1 MGMFNKAVS
10 SISETRMEIL
20 SEWSL
25 RLALAFLFFLHG
37 LPKIEALISAPSEPF
52 SYVVKMA
59 FFGELPLISSYLVTA
74 AELVL
79 IPLFIFV
86 GGLKFIGSNA
96 KVFSTLGGLIGTF
109 TMLIIIFVYHFGVK
123 GEGILEVKYQLSL
136 LAISLYFLFK

>member
-10 SISETRMEIL
+10 SISETRMGIL

-25 RLALAFLFFLHG
+25 RLTLAFLFFVHG
-37 LPKIEALISAPSEPF
+37 LPKIELLISAPGEPF
-52 SYVVKMA
+52 TDVVKMA
-59 FFGELPLISSYLVTA
+59 FFGEFPLISSYLVTA

-96 KVFSTLGGLIGTF
+96 KVFSTLGGLIGTC

-136 LAISLYFLFK
+136 LAMSLYFLFK

>member
-25 RLALAFLFFLHG
+25 RLALAFLFFVHG

-52 SYVVKMA
+52 PSVMKMA
-59 FFGELPLISSYLVTA
+59 FFGEFPLISSYLVTA

-79 IPLFIFV
+79 IPLFIFI
-86 GGLKFIGSNA
+86 GGLKFIGPNA
-96 KVFSTLGGLIGTF
+96 KVFSTLGGLIGTC

-123 GEGILEVKYQLSL
+123 GQGILEVKYQLSL
-136 LAISLYFLFK
+136 LAMSLYFLFK

>member
-1 MGMFNKAVS
+1 MSLFNKAVG
-10 SISETRMEIL
+10 SISETRMGVL

-25 RLALAFLFFLHG
+25 RLALAFLFFNHG

-52 SYVVKMA
+52 SNVVKMA

-74 AELVL
+74 AELIL

-86 GGLKFIGSNA
+86 GGLKFIGPNA
-96 KVFSTLGGLIGTF
+96 KVFSTLGGLIGTC

-123 GEGILEVKYQLSL
+123 GQGILDVKYQLSL
-136 LAISLYFLFK
+136 LAMSLYFLFK

>member
-1 MGMFNKAVS
+1 MFNKAVS

-25 RLALAFLFFLHG
+25 RLALAFLFFVHG

-52 SYVVKMA
+52 PSVMKMA
-59 FFGELPLISSYLVTA
+59 FFGEFPLISSYLVTA

-79 IPLFIFV
+79 IPLFIFI
-86 GGLKFIGSNA
+86 GGLKFIGPNA
-96 KVFSTLGGLIGTF
+96 KVFSTLGGLIGTC

-123 GEGILEVKYQLSL
+123 GQGILEVKYQLSL
-136 LAISLYFLFK
+136 LAMSLYFLFK